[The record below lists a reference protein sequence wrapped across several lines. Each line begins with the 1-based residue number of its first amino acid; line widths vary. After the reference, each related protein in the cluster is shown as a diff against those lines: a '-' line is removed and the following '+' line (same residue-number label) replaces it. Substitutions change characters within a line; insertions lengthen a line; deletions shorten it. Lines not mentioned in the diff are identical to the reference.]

1 MFEPLFSSLTK
12 PNLTQAV
19 KFKILP
25 SVTNYR
31 HKKTSSKIAFGWQ
44 VIQNVQ
50 FILPLPKKEGDNGL
64 FITLV
69 PKV

>member
-31 HKKTSSKIAFGWQ
+31 HKKTSSKIAFGRQ
-44 VIQNVQ
+44 VTQNVKLQ
-50 FILPLPKKEGDNGL
+50 FEKSGRGL
-64 FITLV
+64 HIIDMMLL
-69 PKV
+69 